1 MRLSCLKQH
10 YLFISYAVCFWFV
23 CLLPVAVAATVLAS
37 PFASLLL
44 PLLLLFLLLLA
55 VRCLVALSLPRQKLI
70 FINSAHTQRGTHRS
84 RKQASK
90 HIAAPITHPPPP
102 LPVSPF
108 LAQHSSCLSW
118 PNYNRSLQRI
128 PPIPVWTLCG
138 LCGLICLGFDLALA
152 KNPTK

>member
-37 PFASLLL
+37 PFAALFL
-44 PLLLLFLLLLA
+44 PLPLRLLLLLLLV

-90 HIAAPITHPPPP
+90 QAYCCPYYTPPSVPP
-102 LPVSPF
+102 LAPF

-128 PPIPVWTLCG
+128 PPIPPVWTL
-138 LCGLICLGFDLALA
+138 
-152 KNPTK
+152 

>member
-1 MRLSCLKQH
+1 MCFFCLKQH

-23 CLLPVAVAATVLAS
+23 CLLPVAVAATVRAS
-37 PFASLLL
+37 SSPSPSAPLPFLRFRLLL
-44 PLLLLFLLLLA
+44 

-84 RKQASK
+84 RKQAS
-90 HIAAPITHPPPP
+90 TLLP
-102 LPVSPF
+102 LLHTPTPLSST
-108 LAQHSSCLSW
+108 LHSSCLSW

-152 KNPTK
+152 KNPTKRGK